1 MDTKQVVAQVVT
13 LFLVLLVGVYAN
25 RKNIITGEM
34 SKKFSD
40 LLINVT
46 VPLQIIASF
55 HLDFDSEKLYNAGL
69 VFVGSF
75 GVHLLSVLIAQLV
88 FSRFTGK
95 AKGVLKFAAVFSN
108 CGFMGYPVLESIY
121 GGIGIFYGS
130 IYVIPFHIFSLT
142 YGIMVFTG
150 ESGRDTLKNLKK
162 VLLHPGLVAVAA
174 GMVMFLLSIKL
185 PQPIYKAVSMAG
197 SVTSPLA
204 MMIVGSVLARQDFK
218 EMLKG
223 FPVYFLGF
231 IRLIMIPVVVWGILR
246 LIPLHPDIKAILVIL
261 SAMPVAANAV
271 IFSEQYGGDSGLASR
286 CVGISTLFSIVTIPL
301 VLLLLG

>member
-1 MDTKQVVAQVVT
+1 MDTRQVAVQVVT

-34 SKKFSD
+34 TKKLSD

-46 VPLQIIASF
+46 MPLLIITSF
-55 HLDFDSEKLYNAGL
+55 NQDFDREKLYNAGL

-75 GVHLLSVLIAQLV
+75 GVHLLSVLIAQLA
-88 FSRFTGK
+88 FIRSPDR
-95 AKGVLKFAAVFSN
+95 AKGVLKFSAVFSN

-121 GGIGIFYGS
+121 GEIGIFYGS
-130 IYVIPFHIFSLT
+130 IFVIPFYMFSLT

-150 ESGRDTLKNLKK
+150 VSGRDTLKNLKK
-162 VLLHPGLVAVAA
+162 VLLHPGLVSVAV
-174 GMVMFLLSIKL
+174 GMILFLFSIKL
-185 PQPIYKAVSMAG
+185 PGPICKAASMAG

-204 MMIVGSVLARQDFK
+204 MIIVGSVLARQDFR

-223 FPVYFLGF
+223 FPVYILGF
-231 IRLIMIPVVVWGILR
+231 IRLIAIPLIVWGILH
-246 LIPLHPDIKAILVIL
+246 LIPLHADIKAVLVIL

-271 IFSEQYGGDSGLASR
+271 IFAEQYGGDSGLASR
-286 CVGISTLFSIVTIPL
+286 CVGITTLFSIITIPL